1 MKNKNKAKVLL
12 FVDRMRHGGIQQF
25 LIENVKHMDKTKV
38 DINVL
43 TLDDGETYPLEQAI
57 QDAGATYYKLKG
69 IWISKPTDYFK
80 YAKAID
86 RFFTIHN
93 DYKVIHMNASSKNF
107 ILLKYAKKYHIPVR
121 IAHSHNIDFQT
132 KNPVKKIVGNLLKI
146 PMKKYATDYFACSYL
161 AGEWLFGKKNVKND
175 KVKVIH
181 NAVDYKNFKYNE
193 KERKEMRKEFNIKEN
208 EILFGHVGRFT
219 NQKNHTFLIDIFNE
233 IHKQNKQTKL
243 IMVGIGEKEQEIKDK
258 VKSLG
263 IESSVVFAGFRKD
276 VNKIMQAMDVFL
288 LPSLYE
294 GLPVVGVEAQAA
306 GLPCFTSKD
315 VVTKEVQITK
325 AMNFIS
331 LDKSAKEWA
340 NIILMNDSTKLIR
353 QQDIMLSKEYDIKEK
368 CSQLT
373 YLYYSYLKEF
383 DKQ

>member
-1 MKNKNKAKVLL
+1 MKNKVKVLL

-25 LIENVKHMDKTKV
+25 LVENVKHMDRTKV
-38 DINVL
+38 DIDVL
-43 TLDDGETYPLEQAI
+43 TLDDGETYPLEKAI

-69 IWISKPTDYFK
+69 IWINKPTDYFK

-86 RFFTIHN
+86 NFFTIHN

-107 ILLKYAKKYHIPVR
+107 ILLKYAKKHHIPVR

-132 KNPVKKIVGNLLKI
+132 KNPIKKLIGNLLKI

-161 AGEWLFGKKNVKND
+161 AGEWLFGKKNVENG

-181 NAVDYKNFKYNE
+181 NAVDYKNFKYDE
-193 KERKEMRKEFNIKEN
+193 KIRKEMRQEFNITEN

-233 IHKQNKQTKL
+233 IHKQNKNTIL
-243 IMVGIGEKEQEIKDK
+243 LLAGEGPLKEEIETK
-258 VKSLG
+258 VKILG
-263 IESSVVFAGFRKD
+263 LEKNVKFLGQRKD
-276 VNKIMQAMDVFL
+276 ANELYQTMDAFV

-306 GLPCFTSKD
+306 GLPCFFSTD
-315 VVTKEVQITK
+315 MTKETK
-325 AMNFIS
+325 VLQTTKFIS
-331 LDKSAKEWA
+331 LIHTPQYWAKEILKQLTSYTRIDMEKEITK
-340 NIILMNDSTKLIR
+340 NIFNIQVEATKLE
-353 QQDIMLSKEYDIKEK
+353 QQYSKLNDRKER
-368 CSQLT
+368 
-373 YLYYSYLKEF
+373 
-383 DKQ
+383 

>member
-1 MKNKNKAKVLL
+1 MKSKVKVLL

-25 LIENVKHMDKTKV
+25 LVENVKHMDKTKV
-38 DINVL
+38 NIDVL

-69 IWISKPTDYFK
+69 IWINKPTDYFK

-86 RFFTIHN
+86 KFFTIHN

-107 ILLKYAKKYHIPVR
+107 ILLKYAKKHHIPVR

-132 KNPVKKIVGNLLKI
+132 KNPIKKLIGNLLKI

-161 AGEWLFGKKNVKND
+161 AGEWLFGKKNVENG

-181 NAVDYKNFKYNE
+181 NAVDYKNFKYDE
-193 KERKEMRKEFNIKEN
+193 KIRKEMRQEFNISEK

-233 IHKQNKQTKL
+233 IHQQNKHTKL

-258 VKSLG
+258 VKMLNL
-263 IESSVVFAGFRKD
+263 EACVVFAGFRKD

-331 LDKSAKEWA
+331 LDKNAKEWA
-340 NIILMNDSTKLIR
+340 NIILNSDLSRKDTKKELKEAGYFIEDSA
-353 QQDIMLSKEYDIKEK
+353 KELVDF
-368 CSQLT
+368 
-373 YLYYSYLKEF
+373 YLK
-383 DKQ
+383 

>member
-1 MKNKNKAKVLL
+1 MKSKVKVLL

-25 LIENVKHMDKTKV
+25 LVENVKHMDKTKV
-38 DINVL
+38 DIDVL
-43 TLDDGETYPLEQAI
+43 TLDDGETYPLEKAI

-69 IWISKPTDYFK
+69 IWINKPTDYFK

-86 RFFTIHN
+86 KFFTIHN

-107 ILLKYAKKYHIPVR
+107 ILLKYAKKHHIPVR

-132 KNPVKKIVGNLLKI
+132 KNPIKKLIGNLLKI

-161 AGEWLFGKKNVKND
+161 AGEWLFGKKNVGNG

-181 NAVDYKNFKYNE
+181 NAVDYKNFKYDE
-193 KERKEMRKEFNIKEN
+193 KIRKEMHQEFNITEN

-233 IHKQNKQTKL
+233 IHKQNKDTKL

-258 VKSLG
+258 VKMLNLEDCV
-263 IESSVVFAGFRKD
+263 IFAGFRKD

-340 NIILMNDSTKLIR
+340 NIILNSDLSRKDTKKELKEAGYFIEDSARELV
-353 QQDIMLSKEYDIKEK
+353 DF
-368 CSQLT
+368 
-373 YLYYSYLKEF
+373 YLK
-383 DKQ
+383 

>member
-1 MKNKNKAKVLL
+1 MKNKVKVLL

-25 LIENVKHMDKTKV
+25 LVENVKHMDKTKV
-38 DINVL
+38 DIDIL
-43 TLDDGETYPLEQAI
+43 TLDDGETYPLEKAI

-69 IWISKPTDYFK
+69 IWINKTSDYFK

-86 RFFTIHN
+86 KFFTIHN
-93 DYKVIHMNASSKNF
+93 DYKVVHMNASSKNF
-107 ILLKYAKKYHIPVR
+107 ILLKYAKKHHIPVR

-132 KNPVKKIVGNLLKI
+132 KNPIKKLIGNLLKI

-161 AGEWLFGKKNVKND
+161 AGEWLFGKKNVGNG

-181 NAVDYKNFKYNE
+181 NAVDYKNFKYDE
-193 KERKEMRKEFNIKEN
+193 KIRKEMHQEFNITEN

-219 NQKNHTFLIDIFNE
+219 NQKNHTFLIDIFDE
-233 IHKQNKQTKL
+233 IHKQNKDTKL

-258 VKSLG
+258 VKMLNLEDCV
-263 IESSVVFAGFRKD
+263 IFAGFRKD

-331 LDKSAKEWA
+331 LDKNAKEWA
-340 NIILMNDSTKLIR
+340 NIILNSDLSRKDTKKELKEVGYFIEDSA
-353 QQDIMLSKEYDIKEK
+353 KELVDF
-368 CSQLT
+368 
-373 YLYYSYLKEF
+373 YLK
-383 DKQ
+383 

>member
-1 MKNKNKAKVLL
+1 MKNKVKVLL

-25 LIENVKHMDKTKV
+25 LVENVKHMDKSKV
-38 DINVL
+38 EIDVL

-57 QDAGATYYKLKG
+57 QETGANYYKLKG
-69 IWISKPTDYFK
+69 IWINKPTDYFK
-80 YAKAID
+80 YGKALD
-86 RFFTIHN
+86 DFFSKHS
-93 DYKVIHMNASSKNF
+93 DYKVVHMNASSKNF
-107 ILLKYAKKYHIPVR
+107 ILLKYAKKYNIPVR

-132 KNPVKKIVGNLLKI
+132 KNSIKKLIGNLLKI

-161 AGEWLFGKKNVKND
+161 AGEWLFGKKNVAKG

-181 NAVDYKNFKYNE
+181 NAVDYKNFKYDE
-193 KERKEMRKEFNIKEN
+193 KIRKEMRKEFNINEK

-233 IHKQNKQTKL
+233 IHKQNKNTKL
-243 IMVGIGEKEQEIKDK
+243 IMVGIGEKEPEIKDK

-263 IESSVVFAGFRKD
+263 LEDCTVFAGFRKD

-306 GLPCFTSKD
+306 GLPSFTSEG
-315 VVTKEVQITK
+315 VVTKEVQITD

-331 LDKSAKEWA
+331 LDKSANEWA
-340 NIILMNDSTKLIR
+340 SIILNSDLSRKDAKKEIKSAGYFIEDSANELVNF
-353 QQDIMLSKEYDIKEK
+353 
-368 CSQLT
+368 
-373 YLYYSYLKEF
+373 YLK
-383 DKQ
+383 

>member
-1 MKNKNKAKVLL
+1 MHCQRVIEVKSKVKVLL

-25 LIENVKHMDKTKV
+25 LVENVKHMDKTKV
-38 DINVL
+38 NIDVL

-69 IWISKPTDYFK
+69 IWINKPTDYFK

-86 RFFTIHN
+86 KFFTIHN

-107 ILLKYAKKYHIPVR
+107 ILLKYAKKHHIPVR

-132 KNPVKKIVGNLLKI
+132 KNPIKKLIGNLLKI

-161 AGEWLFGKKNVKND
+161 AGEWLFGKKNVGNG

-181 NAVDYKNFKYNE
+181 NAVDYKNFKYDE
-193 KERKEMRKEFNIKEN
+193 KIRKEMHQEFNITEN

-233 IHKQNKQTKL
+233 IHKQNKDTKL

-258 VKSLG
+258 VKMLNLEDCV
-263 IESSVVFAGFRKD
+263 IFAGFRKD

-340 NIILMNDSTKLIR
+340 NIILNSDLSRKDTKKELKEAGYFIEDSARELV
-353 QQDIMLSKEYDIKEK
+353 DF
-368 CSQLT
+368 
-373 YLYYSYLKEF
+373 YLK
-383 DKQ
+383 

>member
-1 MKNKNKAKVLL
+1 MKSKVKVLL

-25 LIENVKHMDKTKV
+25 LVENVKHMDKTKV
-38 DINVL
+38 NIDVL

-69 IWISKPTDYFK
+69 IWINKPTDYFK

-86 RFFTIHN
+86 KFFTIHN

-107 ILLKYAKKYHIPVR
+107 ILLKYAKKHHIPVR

-132 KNPVKKIVGNLLKI
+132 KNPIKKLIGNLLKI

-161 AGEWLFGKKNVKND
+161 AGEWLFGKKNVGNG

-181 NAVDYKNFKYNE
+181 NAVDYKNFKYDE
-193 KERKEMRKEFNIKEN
+193 KISKEMHQEFNITEN

-233 IHKQNKQTKL
+233 IHKQNKDTKL

-258 VKSLG
+258 VKMLNLEDCV
-263 IESSVVFAGFRKD
+263 IFAGFRKD

-340 NIILMNDSTKLIR
+340 NIILNSDLSRKDTKKELKEAGYFIEDSARELV
-353 QQDIMLSKEYDIKEK
+353 DF
-368 CSQLT
+368 
-373 YLYYSYLKEF
+373 YLK
-383 DKQ
+383 

>member
-1 MKNKNKAKVLL
+1 MKNKVKVLL

-25 LIENVKHMDKTKV
+25 LVENVKHMDKTKV
-38 DINVL
+38 DIDVL
-43 TLDDGETYPLEQAI
+43 TLDDGETYPLEKAI

-69 IWISKPTDYFK
+69 IWINKPTDYFK

-86 RFFTIHN
+86 KFFTIHN

-107 ILLKYAKKYHIPVR
+107 ILLKYAKKHHIPVR

-132 KNPVKKIVGNLLKI
+132 KNPIKKLIGNLLKI

-161 AGEWLFGKKNVKND
+161 AGEWLFGKKNVENG

-181 NAVDYKNFKYNE
+181 NAVDYKNFKYDE
-193 KERKEMRKEFNIKEN
+193 KIRKEMRQKFNITEN

-219 NQKNHTFLIDIFNE
+219 NQKNHTFLADIFNE
-233 IHKQNKQTKL
+233 IHKQNKHTKL

-258 VKSLG
+258 VKALNLEDCV
-263 IESSVVFAGFRKD
+263 IFAGFRKD

-340 NIILMNDSTKLIR
+340 NIILGSDLSRKDTKKELKEAGYFIEDSARELV
-353 QQDIMLSKEYDIKEK
+353 DF
-368 CSQLT
+368 
-373 YLYYSYLKEF
+373 YLK
-383 DKQ
+383 

>member
-1 MKNKNKAKVLL
+1 MKNKVKVLL

-25 LIENVKHMDKTKV
+25 LVENVKHMDKTKV
-38 DINVL
+38 DIDVL
-43 TLDDGETYPLEQAI
+43 TLDDGETYPLEKAI

-69 IWISKPTDYFK
+69 IWINKPTDYFK

-86 RFFTIHN
+86 NFFTIHN

-107 ILLKYAKKYHIPVR
+107 ILLKYAKKHHIPVR

-132 KNPVKKIVGNLLKI
+132 KNPIKKLIGNLLKI

-161 AGEWLFGKKNVKND
+161 AGEWLFGKKNVENG

-181 NAVDYKNFKYNE
+181 NAVDYKNFKYDE
-193 KERKEMRKEFNIKEN
+193 KIRKEMRQEFNITEN

-233 IHKQNKQTKL
+233 IHKQNKDTKL
-243 IMVGIGEKEQEIKDK
+243 IMVGIGEKEQEIKNK
-258 VKSLG
+258 VKALNLEDCV
-263 IESSVVFAGFRKD
+263 IFAGFRKD

-340 NIILMNDSTKLIR
+340 NIILGSDLSRKDTKKELKEAGYFIEDSARELV
-353 QQDIMLSKEYDIKEK
+353 DF
-368 CSQLT
+368 
-373 YLYYSYLKEF
+373 YLK
-383 DKQ
+383 